1 MKILVVGTGSIGR
14 RHLRNLKSIGISELV
29 VVEPIA
35 ERAHAA
41 ATEFGAL
48 AVETIAAALEQ
59 SPQAAVI
66 ATPTALHIAQATEL
80 ARAGCHLFI
89 EKPLGSSIEGVERL
103 MDEVERRRVQAMVG
117 CNFRFDETYARIKK
131 ALDERELG
139 GVYAA
144 QLYYGQHLAT
154 WRPHDDYRKVYSSQR
169 SEGGGILLDAVHEID
184 LATWW
189 FGAPRRVLS
198 ITRRTGA
205 LEGDVEDVADLLVEF
220 RSGVTAAIHLNSR
233 DPGYRRRASV
243 SGDDAVIEA
252 DFGERSVTV
261 RRRGAPPEAL
271 AFKSTDANS
280 MYVAEMRYF
289 LDLVEGKVAP
299 MSTLGDGLEVMKL
312 ALDARDRGPVITM
325 PRTVPPLRT
334 VPIIVQ
340 ARMGSTRLPGKVLMK
355 AAGKTM
361 LEVLVERLRRAKLAG
376 PIVIATTDAP
386 ADRAIIAEA
395 GRLGVLSFA
404 GSEDDVLGRYVGA
417 MRAHG
422 FAAAV
427 RITAD
432 CPLMDPEV
440 VDRTIERFLR
450 DRPDY
455 CSNVHPRAVPD
466 GHDVEVFSRAALER
480 AFLEATAKP
489 DREHVTHF
497 LYTHRERFEVVN
509 VGAYDPHL
517 GVRRWTLDTAA
528 DLRVITEIIE
538 ALLPTMPAFDT
549 DDILALLTSRPEL
562 DSRSS
567 AETIASERAE
577 AAGLRA

>member
-14 RHLRNLKSIGISELV
+14 RHLRNLKGLGVADLV
-29 VVEPIA
+29 VVEPMA
-35 ERAHAA
+35 ERARAA
-41 ATEFGAL
+41 ATEFGAS
-48 AVETIAAALEQ
+48 VVDTIAAALRE
-59 SPQAAVI
+59 SPHAAVI
-66 ATPTALHIAQATEL
+66 ATPTALHIEQATQL
-80 ARAGCHLFI
+80 AQGGCHLFI
-89 EKPLGSSIEGVERL
+89 EKPLGSSIHGVERL
-103 MDEVERRRVQAMVG
+103 MYEVERRRLQAMVG
-117 CNFRFDETYARIKK
+117 CNFRFDETYSRIKR
-131 ALDERELG
+131 ALDDRELG
-139 GVYAA
+139 RVYAA
-144 QLYYGQHLAT
+144 QLYYGQHIAT
-154 WRPHDDYRKVYSSQR
+154 WRPQDDYRKVYSSRR

-198 ITRRTGA
+198 IARRTGA
-205 LEGDVEDVADLLVEF
+205 LDGDVEDVADLVIEF

-233 DPGYRRRASV
+233 DPAYRRRASV
-243 SGDDAVIEA
+243 SGDNAIIEA
-252 DFGERSVTV
+252 DFGERSVTI
-261 RRRGAPPEAL
+261 RRQGVTPESL
-271 AFKSTDANS
+271 AFKSTDANA
-280 MYVAEMRYF
+280 MYVAEMKYF
-289 LDLVEGKVAP
+289 LDLVAGRVP
-299 MSTLGDGLEVMKL
+299 PVSTLAEGLDVMKL
-312 ALDARDRGPVITM
+312 ALDARDRGPVVAM

-355 AAGKTM
+355 AAGMTM
-361 LEVLVERLRRAKLAG
+361 LEVLITRLRRAKLAG

-395 GRLGVLSFA
+395 ERLGVPSFA
-404 GSEDDVLGRYVGA
+404 GSEDDVLARYVGA
-417 MRAHG
+417 MKEHD

-480 AFLEATAKP
+480 AFVEATAKP
-489 DREHVTHF
+489 NREHVTHF
-497 LYTHRERFEVVN
+497 LYTHPERFELLN
-509 VGAYDPHL
+509 VGTYDAHL
-517 GVRRWTLDTAA
+517 AVRRWTLDTAA

-538 ALLPTMPAFDT
+538 ALVPTKPEFST
-549 DDILALLTSRPEL
+549 DDILALFSSRPEL

-567 AETIASERAE
+567 EETIAAERAE
-577 AAGLRA
+577 AARSGT